1 VSEPPRGSAE
11 KLRQAFEQGDERLL
25 ASLLDPAV
33 RWGGEEETPETC
45 HSRGEVLAW
54 YRKLKEAGVGAT
66 VEEVIDRGDVVVLGL
81 VVSRPES
88 GPESEIAQVVFQVF
102 RLAGDLVVD
111 IRGFPEREEALASAG
126 EPPPPQ
132 LGGG

>member
-1 VSEPPRGSAE
+1 MSEPPGSSAE

-54 YRKLKEAGVGAT
+54 YRKLKEAGVSAT

-88 GPESEIAQVVFQVF
+88 GPESEISPVVFQVF
-102 RLAGDLVVD
+102 RLVAGLVVD
-111 IRGFPEREEALASAG
+111 IRGFPEREVALSFAAK
-126 EPPPPQ
+126 
-132 LGGG
+132 L

>member
-1 VSEPPRGSAE
+1 MSEPPRSTAE

-25 ASLLDPAV
+25 ASVLDPTV
-33 RWGGEEETPETC
+33 RWGGEEEEPDTC

-54 YRKLKEAGVGAT
+54 YGKLKAAGVSAT
-66 VEEVIDRGDVVVLGL
+66 VEEVIDCGDVVVLGL
-81 VVSRPES
+81 AISRPE
-88 GPESEIAQVVFQVF
+88 GRTGSEVPLVVFQVF
-102 RLAGDLVVD
+102 RLAAGLVVD

-126 EPPPPQ
+126 GSPWPK